1 MAEDDFDDEYDA
13 DDDEDLA
20 DFEASS
26 VITDNLEE
34 VMEMGNKKRKLTS
47 ARNRIEDYMERRR
60 LRDEMGDLDFDIDDF
75 DIADFDID

>member
-13 DDDEDLA
+13 DDDEDLD

-26 VITDNLEE
+26 VITANLEE
-34 VMEMGNKKRKLTS
+34 VIEVGNKKRKLPS

-60 LRDEMGDLDFDIDDF
+60 LHDEMGDLDFDIDDF
-75 DIADFDID
+75 DIADFDLD

>member
-26 VITDNLEE
+26 VVADNLEE

>member
-26 VITDNLEE
+26 VVADNLEE
-34 VMEMGNKKRKLTS
+34 VMEMGNKKQKLPS